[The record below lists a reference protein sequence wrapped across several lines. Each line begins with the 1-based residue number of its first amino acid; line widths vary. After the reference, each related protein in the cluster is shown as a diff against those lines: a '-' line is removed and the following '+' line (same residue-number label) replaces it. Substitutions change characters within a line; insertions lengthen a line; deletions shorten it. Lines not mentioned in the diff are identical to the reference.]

1 MRGRKNGRGKSGK
14 RVNMG
19 PGDKARNHK
28 ERHRDVRK
36 KRKRKSRA
44 VGREKAKTC
53 SLRNE
58 KREGETEKMRV
69 WEKGK
74 KTLRE

>member
-1 MRGRKNGRGKSGK
+1 MKRSENGRRRSGK

-28 ERHRDVRK
+28 ERHREVRK
-36 KRKRKSRA
+36 KRKRKGRV

-53 SLRNE
+53 SLR
-58 KREGETEKMRV
+58 
-69 WEKGK
+69 
-74 KTLRE
+74 